1 MTFKRISLLFV
12 LSFLTACASTPK
24 KITSDFPQARWDTKM
39 RITEL
44 AKEKTQ
50 AVNVAVMG
58 VRKGPIRLEASAIMG
73 IPVASYVMN
82 EKGFRCAVYGSQ
94 KVFYEGGLSE
104 NSLKP
109 ILRFALSPVIL
120 KNIIFDEA
128 ITGGDWK
135 CARGQDGLV
144 TECRSQSRKMGVS
157 WARIGVLR
165 SVKVLAPGYQLDWD
179 FGVAQTEVQFKDS
192 TFTLEAPNGYRVI
205 HL

>member
-12 LSFLTACASTPK
+12 FSVLSACATKPT
-24 KITSDFPQARWDTKM
+24 KIAADFPQARWDTKM

-50 AVNVAVMG
+50 SVNVAVLG
-58 VRKGPIRLEASAIMG
+58 VRKGPIRLEASAIIG

-82 EKGFRCAVYGSQ
+82 QNGFRCAVYGGQ

-104 NSLKP
+104 ASLKP
-109 ILRFALSPVIL
+109 LLKFALSPVVL
-120 KNIIFDEA
+120 KNIIFDEV

-135 CARGQDGLV
+135 CARGADGQV
-144 TECRSQSRKMGVS
+144 TDCRSQSRKLAVT
-157 WARIGVLR
+157 WARIGALR
-165 SVKVLAPGYQLDWD
+165 SVKVMAPGYQLDWD
-179 FGVAQTEVQFKDS
+179 FGVAQTEVQFKDG
-192 TFTLEAPNGYRVI
+192 TFNLEAPSGFRVI